1 MKNYREMAED
11 VLRRAEE
18 ETQKRRKSRRTAW
31 MIAVPAVCA
40 AVLLAVIFWPKA
52 GTGLPGATA
61 AAQSL
66 DEQHV
71 QSQNEPQAGAVQV
84 HLDYPVAV
92 SLEDMIDA
100 ADYIVLGEYTG
111 YRGSWNMARDP
122 TDIRQDDSEN
132 TVEGRLYDF
141 RIGQVLKG
149 SVDEETILVNQTWS
163 VRIPILDSDAE
174 FDAEGR
180 VIRESTESRTV
191 PVTVQSS
198 LFIEP
203 EYGCSYLLFL
213 LRDEHFG
220 NYYAAVE
227 PFQIKLENG
236 TAVLQSNLLEGTEA
250 PAQTVELENG
260 KKITVSLGAGS
271 LKIEDFLTGRTEA
284 ALLGDIRSRTQ
295 TNEAAL
301 QIPSVELPEPEEEM
315 AADMIGLVVYNGAVY
330 TQARDYFG
338 RDAEAVRGLIGDY
351 LGRAKGNIDEWS
363 SQDEYAAE
371 FASTVVGDVHTVVG
385 YSPDFRICVTN
396 RLQAAD
402 GGEELWIQFL
412 ERLNGIGVSTGADL
426 YEARLRVNVRVS
438 GVRSQRYDD
447 WNNGLGNFRPFEQT
461 EALDAFLEALNEGEF
476 FYVYDDDPGSYRDT
490 RTQAFLYLT
499 LADGS
504 VVALRL
510 IEGGWVGYDAMP
522 WYFIRLPAEVF
533 DPVVAAAGG

>member
-18 ETQKRRKSRRTAW
+18 ETQKQRKSRRIAW

-71 QSQNEPQAGAVQV
+71 PLQNEPQAGAVQV
-84 HLDYPVAV
+84 RLDYPVAV

-111 YRGSWNMARDP
+111 YHGSWNMAKDP
-122 TDIRQDDSEN
+122 ADIQKDDPEN
-132 TVEGRLYDF
+132 TAEGRLYDF
-141 RIGQVLKG
+141 QIRQVLKG
-149 SVDEETILVNQTWS
+149 SVEEENILVNQTWS
-163 VRIPILDSDAE
+163 ETIPILDSDAE

-213 LRDEHFG
+213 LRDKHFG

-227 PFQIKLENG
+227 PFQIKLESG
-236 TAVLQSNLLEGTEA
+236 TAILKSNLLEGTDA

-260 KKITVSLGAGS
+260 KTITVSLGAGS
-271 LKIEDFLTGRTEA
+271 LKIEDFLTGRTEEE
-284 ALLGDIRSRTQ
+284 LLGDIRSRTQ

-301 QIPSVELPEPEEEM
+301 QIPPVELPEPDPM
-315 AADMIGLVVYNGAVY
+315 AEADMIAFVVYHGGIYTEAGWYRGAEAEAIHGLVGDWIGTGA
-330 TQARDYFG
+330 
-338 RDAEAVRGLIGDY
+338 
-351 LGRAKGNIDEWS
+351 GNIDEWS
-363 SQDEYAAE
+363 SEEAYAKD
-371 FASTVVGDVHTVVG
+371 FAGTVAGDVYTVKG
-385 YSPDFRICVTN
+385 YSPDFRLCHLGEYTT
-396 RLQAAD
+396 AD
-402 GGEELWIQFL
+402 GKTEPWILFL
-412 ERLNGIGVSTGADL
+412 ERLNGISVSTGADVFSERL
-426 YEARLRVNVRVS
+426 HLDGRVAGARYQS
-438 GVRSQRYDD
+438 FED
-447 WNNGLGNFRPFEQT
+447 WNLVRGIYHPL
-461 EALDAFLEALNEGEF
+461 ALVPELDRFLAALNEGSF
-476 FYVYDDDPGSYRDT
+476 QYVYEEDPGFYRDS
-490 RTQAFLYLT
+490 RPQAIVYLD
-499 LADGS
+499 LEDGTT
-504 VVALRL
+504 VTLRL
-510 IEGGWVGYDAMP
+510 IEGGWVGYESMP
-522 WYFIRLPAEVF
+522 WYFIQIPEEVF
-533 DPVVAAAGG
+533 RPVFAAAGG